1 MAYRICPIK
10 SRPGAVFAIDEADYK
25 RFVED
30 MPSWGLA
37 GSNGKY
43 LQCDWTNSPVG
54 RIRPRLHRLIMIGIQ
69 ELDGVVDHINGDT
82 FDNRRCNLRVITQGQ
97 NVSHRANVNSNNT
110 SGVRGLYWCQTS
122 NRWIACI
129 NHKEQNWWKK
139 TFKEDEFEQ
148 AREELTRKR
157 EEYNTIFGIT
167 ATPPPKLE
175 ELKGNEV
182 IIEKW
187 IQEHPGSVSN
197 KASKESRDAYDERR
211 RAATQRKREEKYQ
224 ELIRMEQ
231 TPEVIK
237 KLKRLEADQKRA
249 ESRREKD

>member
-30 MPSWGLA
+30 MPSWYLS
-37 GSNGKY
+37 GSTGKY
-43 LQCDWTNSPVG
+43 LTCDWQHSPVG
-54 RIRPRLHRLIMIGIQ
+54 PIHIRLNKLIMLGVQ
-69 ELDGVVDHINGDT
+69 DTGSVVDHMNGDT
-82 FDNRRCNLRVITQGQ
+82 FDNRRCNLRVISQGQ
-97 NVSHRANVNSNNT
+97 NVDHRPNPNKNNK
-110 SGVRGLYWCQTS
+110 SGVRGLYWCKT
-122 NRWIACI
+122 NKRWIARI
-129 NHKEQNWWKK
+129 IHNGQDWWKK
-139 TFKEDEFEQ
+139 NFIEDEFEQ
-148 AREELTRKR
+148 AKEEITRKR
-157 EEYNTIFGIT
+157 EEYNLIFGIT
-167 ATPPPKLE
+167 CNPPPRLE
-175 ELKGNEV
+175 ELKGNEA

-197 KASKESRDAYDERR
+197 KASKEKRDAYDERR

-237 KLKRLEADQKRA
+237 KLKRLEADHKRA
-249 ESRREKD
+249 ESRREKI